1 MTLYIILTILA
12 VAYILSVIWRDS
24 GHIDCIDEDEDDF
37 YVEPFR
43 WDEVCQRELD
53 SHMHIL
59 FYYKKCK
66 NKEKDI
72 YNRDERYMM
81 WSEWFLEAMRLGP
94 AYVGRT
100 PEEVVTVVQRRI
112 GELMFL
118 KS

>member
-1 MTLYIILTILA
+1 MTLYIILAILA
-12 VAYILSVIWRDS
+12 VAYVLSVIWRDT
-24 GHIDCIDEDEDDF
+24 GDPIDVIDDIARDI
-37 YVEPFR
+37 EPFEF
-43 WDEVCQRELD
+43 DEACQQELD
-53 SHMHIL
+53 RHMRIL

-81 WSEWFLEAMRLGP
+81 WSEWFVEAMRLGP

-100 PEEVVTVVQRRI
+100 PEEVLMVVQRRI